1 MFKNILAAVIG
12 IVLGLALLIL
22 IVAVSGQKPG

>member
-12 IVLGLALLIL
+12 IALGLALLIL